1 MANSRATSV
10 LIFYDKPQ
18 EFLPTL
24 EQRFSHARF
33 STCTRYKDLDETL
46 AREKPDIALA
56 CKFEPQPF
64 PRQAFVN
71 CPSLKWL
78 SVAFAGVDHV
88 VPWDD
93 EKLVVT
99 NASGVAAKE
108 MAEYTVAAIFGL
120 FQRFPY
126 FAKKQ
131 AEKCW
136 DYQMIRSA
144 SGSCVGLIG
153 VGKSGATIA
162 EICKKLDFKTLA
174 YRSRLQPDANIDH
187 VYTDGDL
194 YEMLAQCDVVVVC
207 AALTPA
213 TRGMIDSQAINAMK
227 HGAYLINIS
236 RGAIV
241 EERALI
247 CALESGQLGG
257 AVIDVAC
264 TEPLPVSD
272 PLWDAPN
279 LFITPHTSS
288 EYEGW
293 QAKAADMFAE
303 NFDRW
308 EKDEPLLNRVFSNRG
323 Y

>member
-1 MANSRATSV
+1 MSTRHATSV

-18 EFLPTL
+18 ELLPAL
-24 EQRFSHARF
+24 QQRFTHVRF

-46 AREKPDIALA
+46 AREMPNIAFA
-56 CKFEPQPF
+56 CKFEPQAF

-71 CPSLKWL
+71 CASLKWL
-78 SVAFAGVDHV
+78 SVGFAGVDHV

-93 EKLVVT
+93 EKLAVT
-99 NASGVAAKE
+99 NASGVAAQE

-136 DYQMIRSA
+136 DYQMIRSTA
-144 SGSCVGLIG
+144 GSCVGLIG
-153 VGKSGATIA
+153 VGKSGAAIA
-162 EICKKLDFKTLA
+162 KICKALGFKTLA
-174 YRSRLQPDANIDH
+174 YRSHQQPTANVDH
-187 VYTDGDL
+187 VYAADSL

-207 AALTPA
+207 AALTPD
-213 TRGMIDSQAINAMK
+213 TRSLIDSQAINAMK
-227 HGAYLINIS
+227 RGAYLINIS

-241 EERALI
+241 DEPALI
-247 CALESGQLGG
+247 SALESGQLGG
-257 AVIDVAC
+257 AVVDVAC
-264 TEPLPVSD
+264 TEPLPKSD

-288 EYEGW
+288 EYQGW

-303 NFDRW
+303 NLVRW
-308 EKDEPLLNRVFSNRG
+308 EKDEPLLNRVFSKRG